1 MILNGEAKFPG
12 DLFLQRLDLTVF
24 KLDDL
29 PAVGADHMI
38 VVPLAGGVLEERA
51 PLAELTLVGK
61 ASLLQQFQGPI
72 DGDEPDPAVA
82 AADSAVQSLG
92 ANVGVGG
99 KEGPGDQLALAGGL
113 QPRQNQILPEVL
125 LLLLHSH

>member
-12 DLFLQRLDLTVF
+12 NLFLQCLDLTVF

-29 PAVGADHMI
+29 PAVGADHVI
-38 VVPLAGGVLEERA
+38 VVPLAGGMLEQGTA
-51 PLAELTLVGK
+51 LAELALVGK

-82 AADSAVQSLG
+82 AADSAVQGLG

-99 KEGPGDQLALAGGL
+99 EEGPGDQLALAGGL
-113 QPRQNQILPEVL
+113 QPGPNQVLPELL